1 MKANSLYL
9 FQMRAARCAAEL
21 LNRYPVIVKGA
32 CVAQFIGIAYYIFMY
47 A

>member
-1 MKANSLYL
+1 MKANTLYL
-9 FQMRAARCAAEL
+9 SQMRAARRAAEFL
-21 LNRYPVIVKGA
+21 DRYPAIVKGA